1 MTHKII
7 QGDPVT
13 QRDIEKFIQDHK
25 MHFYELKKNKIRL
38 NDHLTTEEKDRKLCM
53 LFYREQQL
61 KARNRD

>member
-25 MHFYELKKNKIRL
+25 MRFYELEKNKIRL

-61 KARNRD
+61 KSRNRD

>member
-13 QRDIEKFIQDHK
+13 QRDIEKFIQNHK
-25 MHFYELKKNKIRL
+25 MRFYELEKDKIRL

-53 LFYREQQL
+53 LFYQEQQL
-61 KARNRD
+61 KSRNRD

>member
-1 MTHKII
+1 MTHIII

-13 QRDIEKFIQDHK
+13 QRDIERFIQDHK
-25 MHFYELKKNKIRL
+25 MRFYELEKNKIRL
-38 NDHLTTEEKDRKLCM
+38 NDHLTAEEKNRKLCM